1 MIAEKPADLSSLT
14 LDAAIQ
20 LDRLEKHKPA
30 DRGII
35 QSFAKRLAS
44 PSDSSGPADLF
55 CLNENPV
62 GVDILRSALNNVE
75 GAKLVNI
82 AELEAMLKTLV
93 ARVDD
98 VASGKPVDERE
109 IGNLKRFCLSLHRT
123 LLEELSP
130 KAETDEWM
138 PAALYARVA

>member
-1 MIAEKPADLSSLT
+1 MIAEKPTDLSSLT

-30 DRGII
+30 DLGII
-35 QSFAKRLAS
+35 KSFARCLVS
-44 PSDSSGPADLF
+44 PGGASGPADLF

-62 GVDILRSALNNVE
+62 GVDILSSALNNVE
-75 GAKLVNI
+75 GAKLVSI
-82 AELEAMLKTLV
+82 GELEAMLKTLV

-98 VASGKPVDERE
+98 IASGKLVDQRE
-109 IGNLKRFCLSLHRT
+109 ISSIKQFCLALHRT

-130 KAETDEWM
+130 NTEMDEWM
-138 PAALYARVA
+138 PALRASVA

>member
-1 MIAEKPADLSSLT
+1 MIAEKPTDLSSLT

-20 LDRLEKHKPA
+20 LDRLEKYKPA

-44 PSDSSGPADLF
+44 PSDPSSPAHLY

-62 GVDILRSALNNVE
+62 GVDILSSALSNVE
-75 GAKLVNI
+75 GTKLVSI
-82 AELEAMLKTLV
+82 VELEVVLKALV
-93 ARVDD
+93 ARVND
-98 VASGKPVDERE
+98 VASGKQVDEQE
-109 IGNLKRFCLSLHRT
+109 IRSLKRFCLALHRT

-130 KAETDEWM
+130 KTETDEWM
-138 PAALYARVA
+138 PALHARVA